1 MARTVGQV
9 ILAARAIVQDTVAP
23 YRYSDT
29 DLAGYVSEALTEA
42 RRVRPD
48 LFLGSLRSAI
58 PIYTSADLAVAIPL
72 PDSYFSQIV
81 NYVAGRTDLRE
92 DQFAQ
97 DGRAMTLITS
107 FGISLTGGAR

>member
-9 ILAARAIVQDTVAP
+9 VTAARAIVQDSVVP

-48 LFLGSLRSAI
+48 LFLGSLRAAV
-58 PIYTSADLAVAIPL
+58 PLYTSADLATALPL
-72 PDSYFSQIV
+72 PDSYFSQVV
-81 NYVAGRTDLRE
+81 NYVAGRVDLRE

-97 DGRAMTLITS
+97 DGRAMTLIAS
-107 FGISLTGGAR
+107 FGVSLTGGAR